1 MKIATAIKTLR
12 EKVVS
17 AINESQLPP
26 SVVEPILNAI
36 YMQIAQ
42 AAAQEVEQAEKE
54 VTDNG

>member
-1 MKIATAIKTLR
+1 MKIAIAIKILR

>member
-1 MKIATAIKTLR
+1 MKIAIAIKILR

-42 AAAQEVEQAEKE
+42 AAQQEVEQAEKE